1 MENNKKNL
9 STLEYLI
16 IVQRLLNV
24 HNGKTSFMWLAS
36 NTIKCCW
43 IDFSIY
49 LNAQHVNG
57 MTPGKFGTFY
67 RKETWLCNRNL
78 FILSFNWN
86 TSKYIC
92 LNGVMERQFIV
103 AFQSTF
109 FSHIMA
115 FQFSLASFLTFFHCH
130 LSLDMVFFS
139 LLLIKSSKWSK
150 RVSFR
155 GKPQKALLS
164 YLMRPFYNV
173 FTAILLQSDGT
184 QPYIVPKFLFCRLSK
199 QFLLVSWGSNLG
211 VKHNMSK
218 LNSFKS

>member
-1 MENNKKNL
+1 MEKNRKNL

-130 LSLDMVFFS
+130 LSLDMVFSRFS
-139 LLLIKSSKWSK
+139 S
-150 RVSFR
+150 
-155 GKPQKALLS
+155 
-164 YLMRPFYNV
+164 
-173 FTAILLQSDGT
+173 
-184 QPYIVPKFLFCRLSK
+184 
-199 QFLLVSWGSNLG
+199 
-211 VKHNMSK
+211 
-218 LNSFKS
+218 